1 MRSSRYL
8 LFFIPLPFYVL
19 KTMTEV
25 RVIELFAG
33 VGGFRVGLERA
44 NKNFYKTVWSNQWE
58 PATKIQH
65 ASRTYVRAFG
75 AENHSNEDI
84 AQVKS
89 SEIPVHDL
97 LVGGFPCQDYSVA
110 KTLSQSE
117 GIVGK
122 KGVLWWQIHRIIK
135 EKGKDAPQMLLL
147 ENVDRLLQSPATQR
161 GRDFAII
168 LQSLSDLG
176 YFVEWRIIN
185 AAEYGMPQRRRRTYI
200 LAYKKGSLIAN
211 SITDVTK
218 WIFEDGVFAK
228 AFPIKAFEGKALRGV
243 KIKDNPKDDLS
254 WVTDNFNKKGTT
266 RAFENAGL
274 MIDGQYYTYKS
285 TPDYT
290 GQYMTLGD
298 IIIGANEE
306 ELRKTI
312 TEEFYLSDAEVS
324 KWEYHKGNKREPRT
338 NKKTG
343 ITYLYSEGAMA
354 FPDPLD
360 QPSRTLITSE
370 GTKSANRCTHVIK
383 DPVNGRLRRLVPVE
397 LERLDMFPDNHTEGE
412 TPGKRAFFMGN
423 ALVCG
428 IVERVGNELYNRLK

>member
-1 MRSSRYL
+1 MQEL
-8 LFFIPLPFYVL
+8 
-19 KTMTEV
+19 

-44 NKNFYKTVWSNQWE
+44 DKEFFKTIWSNQWE

-65 ASRTYVRAFG
+65 ASRTYVRVFG
-75 AENHSNEDI
+75 SENHVNEDI
-84 AQVKS
+84 AQVKVS
-89 SEIPVHDL
+89 DIPNHDM

-122 KGVLWWQIHRIIK
+122 KGVLWWEIHRIVK
-135 EKGKDAPQMLLL
+135 EKGENAPQILLL
-147 ENVDRLLQSPATQR
+147 ENVDRLLQSPASQR

-176 YFVEWRIIN
+176 YYVEWRIIN
-185 AAEYGMPQRRRRTYI
+185 AAEYGMPQRRKRTYI
-200 LAYKKGSLIAN
+200 LAYKNNSVIAS
-211 SITDVTK
+211 SISDATK

-228 AFPIKAFEGKALRGV
+228 AFPIQSFDGEKLVAQ
-243 KIKDNPKDDLS
+243 KIKDNSKSDLA
-254 WVTDNFNKKGTT
+254 WVSENFNKGSKG

-274 MIDGQYYTYKS
+274 MMDGKYYTYKS
-285 TPDYT
+285 IPNYT
-290 GQYMTLGD
+290 GTYMTLGD
-298 IIIGANEE
+298 IVLGADEP

-312 TEEFYLSDAEVS
+312 TEDFYIKDSDRE
-324 KWEYHKGNKREPRT
+324 KWERFKGAKKEPRT

-343 ITYLYSEGAMA
+343 ISYMYSEGAMA
-354 FPDPLD
+354 FPDALD
-360 QPSRTLITSE
+360 KPSRTLITSE
-370 GTKSANRCTHVIK
+370 GTKSANRCTHVIE
-383 DPVNGRLRRLVPVE
+383 DVVNGRLRRLVPIE

-412 TPGKRAFFMGN
+412 SPEKRAFFMGN

-428 IVERVGNELYNRLK
+428 IVERIGAELQDRLK